1 MRKLFAISI
10 AAALAL
16 LTGVA
21 VFAESSEKTISGN
34 ESQSINV
41 IAKRTDTTEN
51 NVVYSV
57 DMKWDDMTFTYH
69 EKSTRVWNPTD
80 HTYSEKITGE
90 WDKNTAD
97 ILVANHSN
105 ADVGYTLTCSVDSKY
120 SNFYLGTDKY
130 SMLGKDIGTLKT
142 AENTTVENAPSK
154 QLTIYPLGSLPAGTN
169 DANVATL
176 TITIGAK

>member
-1 MRKLFAISI
+1 
-10 AAALAL
+10 
-16 LTGVA
+16 
-21 VFAESSEKTISGN
+21 
-34 ESQSINV
+34 
-41 IAKRTDTTEN
+41 
-51 NVVYSV
+51 
-57 DMKWDDMTFTYH
+57 MTFTYH